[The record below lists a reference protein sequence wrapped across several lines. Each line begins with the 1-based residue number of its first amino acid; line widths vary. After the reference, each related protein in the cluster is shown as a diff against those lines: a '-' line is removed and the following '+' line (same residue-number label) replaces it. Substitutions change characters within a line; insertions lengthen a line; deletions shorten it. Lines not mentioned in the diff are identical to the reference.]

1 MAKNEIEG
9 SSLERHNQWL
19 LDTGSFSDVVLWMEG
34 KRWQLHKN
42 VLARSA
48 FFRRML
54 TGNWSESR
62 HQEIKLTCQQ
72 GLTEDGFGAALGY
85 LYTSRF
91 PEAESLEAAAN
102 VLVALKF
109 LTLDKAVEDFQ
120 ASIDTS
126 LPCTD
131 WPTLTFA
138 AALYRET
145 MPALWKVVLL
155 RLAQDPAWLVENR
168 KDIHQDVLAALV
180 GHPALQV
187 YRDISRYWLA
197 VNVLCE
203 TNPCKKEVAGE
214 MDKATCGVKVS
225 ERNPKRRRVERAG
238 LADEGAR
245 NKLFATL
252 PQWDLTSLQVCSI
265 RQQGLVPDR
274 LLLDWWEAQ
283 ADSPHFVRRGF
294 EVRIAESDVTTSIPR
309 SWAHLY
315 SSCLDTDIELDLTS
329 SIRCPFNQ
337 QIPGKMVY
345 FGVCT
350 KLAGRLKLYCHLVLP
365 PKRRDRS
372 RLSPEAGLQ
381 IHTGQGSKAVFQQL
395 GDSGSCSLGGFD
407 VQPNT
412 EIFACVMTPPGL
424 L

>member
-1 MAKNEIEG
+1 M
-9 SSLERHNQWL
+9 
-19 LDTGSFSDVVLWMEG
+19 
-34 KRWQLHKN
+34 
-42 VLARSA
+42 
-48 FFRRML
+48 
-54 TGNWSESR
+54 
-62 HQEIKLTCQQ
+62 
-72 GLTEDGFGAALGY
+72 
-85 LYTSRF
+85 
-91 PEAESLEAAAN
+91 
-102 VLVALKF
+102 
-109 LTLDKAVEDFQ
+109 
-120 ASIDTS
+120 
-126 LPCTD
+126 
-131 WPTLTFA
+131 
-138 AALYRET
+138 
-145 MPALWKVVLL
+145 VLL

-168 KDIHQDVLAALV
+168 KDIHQDVLVALV

-203 TNPCKKEVAGE
+203 TNPCKEEVAGE

-252 PQWDLTSLQVCSI
+252 PRWDLTSLQVCSI

-283 ADSPHFVRRGF
+283 ADSQDFVRRGF

-337 QIPGKMVY
+337 QIFGKMASFLGIGTCLWELDSY
-345 FGVCT
+345 FRNF
-350 KLAGRLKLYCHLVLP
+350 LA
-365 PKRRDRS
+365 
-372 RLSPEAGLQ
+372 
-381 IHTGQGSKAVFQQL
+381 
-395 GDSGSCSLGGFD
+395 
-407 VQPNT
+407 N
-412 EIFACVMTPPGL
+412 
-424 L
+424 